1 MAIKIGIANRKGGI
15 GKSSTALAL
24 AAGLQNRGYKVL
36 MVDTDPQCNTTKVYR
51 AKIDG
56 VATLY
61 DIIFSGYKASD
72 CVQHTDYGDIIASD
86 KSLENSDTQVRPSP
100 TMYKY
105 IKKALKEVD
114 NNYDYILFDTPAHV
128 GILLGNVLMAC
139 QRIITPVTC
148 DSFGIEGIT
157 DFYDTIKEYQEDNE
171 QLKILGLLII
181 KYKGRQNLTKDIE
194 ENLLP
199 SYAKAMNTKVFKT
212 RIRESVK
219 CQEAQTMRQ
228 SIYDYS
234 PTCTTA
240 IDYNKLIDE
249 ILYELKED

>member
-1 MAIKIGIANRKGGI
+1 
-15 GKSSTALAL
+15 
-24 AAGLQNRGYKVL
+24 
-36 MVDTDPQCNTTKVYR
+36 
-51 AKIDG
+51 
-56 VATLY
+56 
-61 DIIFSGYKASD
+61 
-72 CVQHTDYGDIIASD
+72 
-86 KSLENSDTQVRPSP
+86 
-100 TMYKY
+100 
-105 IKKALKEVD
+105 
-114 NNYDYILFDTPAHV
+114 
-128 GILLGNVLMAC
+128 MAC

-181 KYKGRQNLTKDIE
+181 KYKGRQNPTKDIE

-249 ILYELKED
+249 ILDELKED

>member
-128 GILLGNVLMAC
+128 PTNHY
-139 QRIITPVTC
+139 TC
-148 DSFGIEGIT
+148 HLRF
-157 DFYDTIKEYQEDNE
+157 FWHRRHY
-171 QLKILGLLII
+171 
-181 KYKGRQNLTKDIE
+181 
-194 ENLLP
+194 
-199 SYAKAMNTKVFKT
+199 
-212 RIRESVK
+212 
-219 CQEAQTMRQ
+219 
-228 SIYDYS
+228 
-234 PTCTTA
+234 
-240 IDYNKLIDE
+240 
-249 ILYELKED
+249 